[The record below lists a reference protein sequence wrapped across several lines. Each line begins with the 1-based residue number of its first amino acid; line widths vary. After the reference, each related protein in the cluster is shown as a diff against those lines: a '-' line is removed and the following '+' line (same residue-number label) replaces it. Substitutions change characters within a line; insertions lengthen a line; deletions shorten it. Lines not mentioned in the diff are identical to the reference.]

1 MKDFGAGCNGTPV
14 GVVEVPGE
22 SRPAAKAWSLN
33 GPRTTTG
40 AGDVSYEGSSAKPQ
54 DQAPQSSSQLLKSY
68 FRENFG
74 PWVGFVQR
82 RFSLPRGDSEDV
94 VMTAFREAA
103 AQEWGEGDDALDR
116 LGAFMGAR
124 VQWRAKDH
132 LKSETRRLQHEVA
145 CDTAVTQDLPDSG
158 LVQPEQSLAEQED
171 LKRVHLVIQQLSP
184 RDRKHA
190 SLVLDGLT
198 PQECALE
205 LGLTEVNERVRRHR
219 WMSRVTQIVQL
230 DREEQR

>member
-1 MKDFGAGCNGTPV
+1 MSHEK
-14 GVVEVPGE
+14 
-22 SRPAAKAWSLN
+22 
-33 GPRTTTG
+33 
-40 AGDVSYEGSSAKPQ
+40 SSAKPQ
-54 DQAPQSSSQLLKSY
+54 DQAPQSSSQFLKSY
-68 FRENFG
+68 FRENFA
-74 PWVGFVQR
+74 PWVGFAQS
-82 RFSLPRGDSEDV
+82 RFFLPKGDSEDV

-103 AQEWGEGDDALDR
+103 AQEWGGEDALDR
-116 LGAFMGAR
+116 LGAFMRAR

-132 LKSETRRLQHEVA
+132 LKSEARRLQHEVA
-145 CDTAVTQDLPDSG
+145 CDTAATQDLPDSG
-158 LVQPEQSLAEQED
+158 PLQPEQLFAEQED
-171 LKRVHLVIQQLSP
+171 RKRVRLVIQQLSP

-219 WMSRVTQIVQL
+219 WMSRVTQIVQQ